1 MTSWSAWDELARGEM
16 TLTVEHGE
24 RELRTR
30 ILLRDGRMLEQ
41 HNHGLPESGE
51 EWREVGRFEDL
62 DATLRTL
69 RKEGWVVRRAD
80 GRSISLQERA

>member
-1 MTSWSAWDELARGEM
+1 MTSWFAWDEVARGEM
-16 TLTVEHGE
+16 TLTVAHGE

-41 HNHGLPESGE
+41 HNHGLPESRE
-51 EWREVGRFEDL
+51 EWREVGRFDDL

-69 RKEGWVVRRAD
+69 RTEGWVVRRAD